1 MFITIEGIDGS
12 GKTTQSG
19 RLADWLSERTGRETV
34 RTFEP
39 GGCEECAELRRIIL
53 EGRNF
58 SPEAE
63 LLLFLADRAEH
74 VSKVILP
81 AIREGRNVV
90 CERWNESTI
99 AYQSSGRKL
108 PPDRVKDLITACG
121 FPEPDAK
128 IFLDIHPQTALTRIL
143 SRTKHDKFEDEGLT
157 LMRKVSD
164 SYRELAR
171 RGELMRIDCE
181 GLNEEEVFTAI
192 ITALEGVSELWQ
204 SR

>member
-19 RLADWLSERTGRETV
+19 RIADWLTERTGHATI

-39 GGCEECAELRRIIL
+39 GGCEECAELRRVIL

-81 AIREGRNVV
+81 AVREGKNVV

-99 AYQSSGRKL
+99 AYQSGGHAL
-108 PPDRVKDLITACG
+108 APERVKKLILSCD

-128 IFLDIHPQTALTRIL
+128 IFLDVPPETALTRIL
-143 SRTKHDKFEDEGLT
+143 SRTKHDKFEDEGLL

-164 SYRELAR
+164 CYRQLAR
-171 RGELMRIDCE
+171 SGDLMRIDCA
-181 GLNEEEVFTAI
+181 GLNEHEVFSAVTS
-192 ITALEGVSELWQ
+192 ALEGVSGLW
-204 SR
+204 RYR